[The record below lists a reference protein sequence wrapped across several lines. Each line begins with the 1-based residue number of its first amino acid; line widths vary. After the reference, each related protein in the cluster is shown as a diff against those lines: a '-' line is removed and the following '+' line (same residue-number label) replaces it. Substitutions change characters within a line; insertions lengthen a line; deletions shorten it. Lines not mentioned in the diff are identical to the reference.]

1 MNNKLEEINN
11 KIEKGYTNSN
21 FFKVMIG
28 ISLLALMIGIIGF
41 VYAEEEYKEEKFIQS
56 YEINEFN
63 NMVFHLDTNYY
74 RTLDYTLTQTNYVR
88 LMFGK
93 IIDTGTGLTFK
104 NIEIYDVYL
113 KTGIIYKDYINNDIY
128 LHALEH
134 YLQNYNLIIK
144 EKQIIITNEG
154 LNAKNTRK

>member
-11 KIEKGYTNSN
+11 KIEKEYTNSN
-21 FFKVMIG
+21 FFKIMIG

-41 VYAEEEYKEEKFIQS
+41 VCAEEEYKEEEFIQS

-63 NMVFHLDTNYY
+63 NMVFHLDANYY

-104 NIEIYDVYL
+104 NIEIYNVYL

-128 LHALEH
+128 LNALEY
-134 YLQNYNLIIK
+134 YLKNYNLIIK

-154 LNAKNTRK
+154 LNEKNTKK

>member
-128 LHALEH
+128 LNALEH
-134 YLQNYNLIIK
+134 YLKNYNLIIK

>member
-1 MNNKLEEINN
+1 MKNKFLLI
-11 KIEKGYTNSN
+11 
-21 FFKVMIG
+21 
-28 ISLLALMIGIIGF
+28 LALLGIF
-41 VYAEEEYKEEKFIQS
+41 FLSSVYAEEEYKEEEFIQS

-93 IIDTGTGLTFK
+93 IIDTGTGLTFRNMK
-104 NIEIYDVYL
+104 IYNIYL
-113 KTGIIYKDYINNDIY
+113 ETGVIYKDYINNDIY
-128 LHALEH
+128 LNALEH

-154 LNAKNTRK
+154 LNAKNTKK